1 MMEALLEFAK
11 GPLFAATF
19 SFMVLGLLR
28 RAITQLAQL
37 RTSLR
42 RLARADIDV
51 GANVRQSLAWLLPVK
66 HLYRNR
72 PFVSFTSFAFHV
84 GLLVVPIFL
93 LNHIDL
99 WKRALGVA
107 WPGISAG
114 MADTLTIM
122 TIVAALV
129 LLGFRIL
136 DRAGRTLSSPL
147 DYFLLVALLVPFAS
161 GFMAFHP
168 QFNPLGY
175 TGMMLLHVLSAELLF
190 VLIPTT
196 KLAHS
201 VLFFFDRFSSDI
213 FWKMPVGAG
222 DRVAQELH
230 GEERRV

>member
-1 MMEALLEFAK
+1 MQALLEFAR

-19 SFMVLGLLR
+19 GFMVLGLLR
-28 RAITQLAQL
+28 RVILQLAQV

-42 RLARADIDV
+42 RVAHPNIDV
-51 GANVRQSLAWLLPVK
+51 GANVKQSLAWLLPVK

-72 PFVSFTSFAFHV
+72 PFVSLTSFVFHV
-84 GLLVVPIFL
+84 GLLLVPVFF

-99 WKRALGVA
+99 WARAVGLA
-107 WPGISAG
+107 WPGISARL
-114 MADTLTIM
+114 ADPLTIL
-122 TIVAALV
+122 TIVAAFV
-129 LLGFRIL
+129 LLAFRVL

-147 DYFLLVALLVPFAS
+147 DYFLLVAVLVPFAS
-161 GFMAFHP
+161 GFMTFHP
-168 QFNPLGY
+168 RFNPLSHDA
-175 TGMMLLHVLSAELLF
+175 MLLLHVLSSELLF
-190 VLIPTT
+190 VLLPST

-201 VLFFFDRFSSDI
+201 VLFLFDRFSSDI